1 MNNNRASSMMI
12 IRLVICA
19 YLIYLGGS
27 LIHDQQSGVSTIAP
41 WLSWISGILFIAAGL
56 LYGWFSWKRYRG
68 DTADRQKKQE
78 EKKNKGRS
86 LVRGFSLFVVE
97 DIYLCLLSSMMV
109 TGPSFMRDTFICAPN
124 SPCSV

>member
-68 DTADRQKKQE
+68 DTTDRPEKPE
-78 EKKNKGRS
+78 E
-86 LVRGFSLFVVE
+86 
-97 DIYLCLLSSMMV
+97 
-109 TGPSFMRDTFICAPN
+109 
-124 SPCSV
+124 

>member
-1 MNNNRASSMMI
+1 MNNNRASSMMV

-41 WLSWISGILFIAAGL
+41 WLSWTSGILFIAAGL

-68 DTADRQKKQE
+68 DTADRPGKNE
-78 EKKNKGRS
+78 EP
-86 LVRGFSLFVVE
+86 E
-97 DIYLCLLSSMMV
+97 E
-109 TGPSFMRDTFICAPN
+109 
-124 SPCSV
+124 